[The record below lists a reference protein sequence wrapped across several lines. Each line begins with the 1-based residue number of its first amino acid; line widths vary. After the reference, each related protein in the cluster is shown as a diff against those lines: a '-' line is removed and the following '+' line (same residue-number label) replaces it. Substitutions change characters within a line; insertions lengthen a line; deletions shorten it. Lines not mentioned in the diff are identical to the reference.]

1 MTKSEKKST
10 SFSKITSAV
19 SNFFQHFKEGSIA
32 TKLSYL
38 IMGFG
43 CFTNKQ
49 FFRGFIYLF
58 IEIAFI
64 LFMISNGTYYLSMLS
79 TLGINEKGQVWDE
92 VQQIYVYTQG
102 DNSMLLL
109 LFGVAT
115 IFVMVA
121 FAIVYVISV
130 NNAYKNEVLLKNG
143 KRIPKLKDDIHYF
156 LDEGFHITVLSLPTV
171 TIMLFTIIPLIFMIL
186 IAFTNYDKN
195 HQPPGNLFTWVG
207 LENFRNMLGGNDVL
221 STTFIE
227 LFIWT
232 MIWAVC
238 ATFLNYIFGMIL
250 AMLINKKG
258 IKLKGMWRTIF
269 VITIAVPQFVTL
281 LLMSKLL
288 ADTGAV
294 NNILQ
299 LLGHDKI
306 PFLLDGTTAKITV
319 IIVNLWVGIP
329 YTMLMT
335 SGILMNIPTDL
346 YESAKIDGAGPVTQ
360 FFKITLPNMLHV
372 TTPYLINTFIGNIN
386 NFNVI
391 YLLTGGAPLSL
402 DYFKAGET
410 DLLVTWLYKLTTT
423 EQNYSLASVIG
434 ILIFIICSVCSL
446 VLFNRSSA
454 MTKEDEFS

>member
-10 SFSKITSAV
+10 PFSKITSAV
-19 SNFFQHFKEGSIA
+19 SNFFQHFKEGSLT

-43 CFTNKQ
+43 CIANKQ
-49 FFRGFIYLF
+49 FFRGFIYLL

-64 LFMISNGTYYLSMLS
+64 LFMVSNGTYYLSMLS

-115 IFVMVA
+115 IFVIVA
-121 FAIVYVISV
+121 FLVAYVLSV

-143 KRIPKLKDDIHYF
+143 KRIPKLKDDIRYF
-156 LDEGFHITVLSLPTV
+156 LDEGFHITVLSLPTL

-207 LENFRNMLGGNDVL
+207 LENFKNMLGGNSTL
-221 STTFIE
+221 SHTFVQ

-299 LLGHDKI
+299 LLGYSKI
-306 PFLLDGTTAKITV
+306 PFLLDGKIAKITV
-319 IIVNLWVGIP
+319 IVVNLWVGIP

-360 FFKITLPNMLHV
+360 FFKITLPYMLHV

-434 ILIFIICSVCSL
+434 ILIFAICSICSL